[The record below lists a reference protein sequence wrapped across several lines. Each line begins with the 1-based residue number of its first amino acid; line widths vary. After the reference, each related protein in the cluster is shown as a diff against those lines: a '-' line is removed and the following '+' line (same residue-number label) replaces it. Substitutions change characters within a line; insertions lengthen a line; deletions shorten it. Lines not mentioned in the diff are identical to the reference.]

1 MLVNMVRENKAA
13 ATADVS
19 QKIFVVRSR
28 RVLLDSDLAALYGVT
43 TKAFNQA
50 VRRNIGRFPEDF
62 LITLTDHELTI
73 LRSQSVTLR
82 LPHGKHRKYPPL
94 AFTEH
99 GAVMAATVLNSP
111 RAVEMS
117 VYVVRVF
124 TRLRAML
131 ASNAELARKLDAI
144 EKSVV
149 VLDAD
154 SRRQFKEL
162 RALVFSLAVPPTKE
176 Q

>member
-1 MLVNMVRENKAA
+1 MLGGMVKENNAA
-13 ATADVS
+13 VPTDMS
-19 QKIFVVRSR
+19 QKIFIVRGQ
-28 RVLLDSDLAALYGVT
+28 RVLLDSDLAALYGVA

-50 VRRNIGRFPEDF
+50 VRRNRERFPDDF
-62 LITLTDHELTI
+62 VMQLTESEASFS
-73 LRSQSVTLR
+73 RSQFVTLKTGR
-82 LPHGKHRKYPPL
+82 GHNVKYLPL

-131 ASNAELARKLDAI
+131 ASNAELARKLEKL
-144 EKSVV
+144 EKSVT

-154 SRRQFKEL
+154 ARRQFREV
-162 RALVFSLAVPPTKE
+162 RAAILSLAGPPVSE